1 MSLDT
6 YAMESMAYLTAGHLD
21 KLDEKGNPP
30 DCSIEAAMVKVF
42 LSYNQLFFY

>member
-21 KLDEKGNPP
+21 KLDENGNPP

-42 LSYNQLFFY
+42 FYT

>member
-21 KLDEKGNPP
+21 KLDENGNPP
-30 DCSIEAAMVKVF
+30 DCSIEAAMVKVVCYTKRNK
-42 LSYNQLFFY
+42 L